1 MVHAEQIEEQ
11 NLNKQVR
18 LKRTRAKDGNS
29 SKFIFEVKDKPR
41 FKKRFPNQIPSTV
54 PRVNKGKWCT
64 HKPKEDK
71 GSGPYVKKVNC
82 VKCCRKY

>member
-41 FKKRFPNQIPSTV
+41 FKKRFPNQCPYTIP
-54 PRVNKGKWCT
+54 RFNKGKGST
-64 HKPKEDK
+64 PNPK
-71 GSGPYVKKVNC
+71 
-82 VKCCRKY
+82 